1 MNTQL
6 DLYFINTR
14 ENKKMFVKVDSV
26 TIKKNAAK
34 TKIYNQLLA
43 SFGFIP
49 STGSESKIFK
59 DFQFFNQSEAMATIL
74 DVGQGH
80 KT

>member
-1 MNTQL
+1 ML
-6 DLYFINTR
+6 
-14 ENKKMFVKVDSV
+14 VKVDSV

-49 STGSESKIFK
+49 SIGSESKIFK

-80 KT
+80 KIYLTKRIIQGVSHPSLV